1 MGEMSGGVL
10 DLSFLA
16 LDQQYLQLVKKQ
28 WEAFPNLLSARS
40 SCLVGV
46 VIGGRVY
53 VANSGDSRAVLG
65 RLPRPKRRVPLVL
78 KRLARNKRHVH
89 AITLSTDQNAN
100 LPFVQQEVKT
110 LHPRDHS
117 ILRYNDYSWR
127 VKDLIPVRNLSSKS
141 SDLVT
146 TFP

>member
-1 MGEMSGGVL
+1 MSCGVL

-16 LDQQYLQLVKKQ
+16 LDQQYLQLVKKHR
-28 WEAFPNLLSARS
+28 EALPTLLSARS
-40 SCLVGV
+40 CCLVGV

-53 VANSGDSRAVLG
+53 VATAGDSRAVLG

-78 KRLARNKRHVH
+78 KRLARKKRHVQ

-100 LPFVQQEVKT
+100 LPSVQQEVKT

-127 VKDLIPVRNLSSKS
+127 VRDLIPVRNSAQSHQI
-141 SDLVT
+141 
-146 TFP
+146 